1 MPGVAETEKTR
12 TEFVCKRRRHSSEV
26 FYYLSN
32 LTLGHWWRSLGRLTA
47 VRGAAVCPQ
56 WDLGLVWLP
65 PRQIAQIFGIF
76 GILIGQL
83 LLQKNLN
90 REQQQKYQRTTLQ
103 KKLRSQVSFEGCDGY
118 CSKTYFLVCLKE
130 TEVSKK
136 STVA

>member
-1 MPGVAETEKTR
+1 MPEVAETQTKLGLSLCAREGDPP
-12 TEFVCKRRRHSSEV
+12 EV

-32 LTLGHWWRSLGRLTA
+32 LTVGHWWRSLCRLAA
-47 VRGAAVCPQ
+47 VRGAAVRPQ

-83 LLQKNLN
+83 LLQESLI
-90 REQQQKYQRTTLQ
+90 REQQQKYQ
-103 KKLRSQVSFEGCDGY
+103 Y
-118 CSKTYFLVCLKE
+118 CRKIYFLVHLKE

-136 STVA
+136 SSGVKKCFPSFPVSWVFL